1 MVVTLIRKDDDLAQK
16 LKQRIGDLS
25 SALESTRLKH
35 TEE

>member
-25 SALESTRLKH
+25 SALEAH
-35 TEE
+35 A